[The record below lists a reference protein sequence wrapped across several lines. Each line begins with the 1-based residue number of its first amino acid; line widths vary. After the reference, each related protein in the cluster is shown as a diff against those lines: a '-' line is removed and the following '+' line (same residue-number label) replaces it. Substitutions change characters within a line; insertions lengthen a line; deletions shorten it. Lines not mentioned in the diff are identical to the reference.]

1 MIPIDVAFGNPCGRR
16 GAGRAA
22 RSRAG
27 YMAGQGANRSRRCA
41 VPLPTSAAF
50 FLGFFVAIG
59 AFNALLY
66 LVARD
71 APFGWYAASMFA
83 LVGVTLVAAGAAP
96 PAPQLVTALS
106 FALYAATLTGF
117 CRSFLGMRRGRRAF
131 DAMTIPVLLAVVVT
145 LFVPAPSRAHPHE
158 ALADAAQ
165 AALFVVLFARGIAAR
180 ADGFRPARFYL
191 VAFVFLGLGIA
202 INDANQRGLLLP
214 GIDLSDA
221 FTAGLALQ
229 ALLFALALADRN
241 RAVTALVALD
251 GLTGIANRRSFDS
264 ALRSAWER
272 ARRAQV
278 PLGMLMVDVDFFKR
292 YNDGYGHQAGD
303 EVLRR
308 VAHAVQAAAL
318 RPDDVAARY
327 GGEEFAIVLPLAEG
341 DSIRAIAERVRRNVR
356 GLAIPYPAVRSGLV
370 TVSVG
375 AASAVP
381 DRSATAEALLAA
393 ADRALY
399 RAKDEGRDRV
409 VVSEGLASTPGPG
422 LR

>member
-1 MIPIDVAFGNPCGRR
+1 
-16 GAGRAA
+16 
-22 RSRAG
+22 
-27 YMAGQGANRSRRCA
+27 

-83 LVGVTLVAAGAAP
+83 LVGVTLVAAGAGL

-117 CRSFLGMRRGRRAF
+117 CRSFLGVGRGRRTF
-131 DAMTIPVLLAVVVT
+131 DVLTIPVLLAVVVT
-145 LFVPAPSRAHPHE
+145 LFLPPHAQTHAHD
-158 ALADAAQ
+158 ALTDGAQ
-165 AALFVVLFARGIAAR
+165 AALFAVLFARGIAAR
-180 ADGFRPARFYL
+180 AAGFRPARFYL
-191 VAFVFLGLGIA
+191 VAFAFLGLGIA
-202 INDANQRGLLLP
+202 INDANQGGFLLP

-229 ALLFALALADRN
+229 ALLFALALADRS

-251 GLTGIANRRSFDS
+251 GLTGIANRRSFDA
-264 ALRSAWER
+264 ALRNAWER
-272 ARRAQV
+272 ARRART
-278 PLGMLMVDVDFFKR
+278 PLGMLMVDVDFFKH

-303 EVLRR
+303 HVLRR
-308 VAHAVQAAAL
+308 VAEAVQAAAL

-327 GGEEFAIVLPLAEG
+327 GGEEFALVLPLAEN
-341 DSIRAIAERVRRNVR
+341 DSIRAIAERVRSNVR
-356 GLAIPYPAVRSGLV
+356 ALAIPYPAVRSGVV

-381 DRSATAEALLAA
+381 DRSGSADALLAA

-409 VVSEGLASTPGPG
+409 VVSDGPTSTPGPG